1 MFLPR
6 TPHTP
11 FPEAFVWSIVN
22 PSLKWN
28 HMISIKLIY
37 EGGLRLDITEDA
49 TQLITKYSSTINMQM
64 FDVKKRQ
71 FTEDLLRL
79 FCVLGN
85 MEPPSNPAT
94 LSFCDP

>member
-1 MFLPR
+1 
-6 TPHTP
+6 
-11 FPEAFVWSIVN
+11 
-22 PSLKWN
+22 
-28 HMISIKLIY
+28 MISIKLIY

>member
-64 FDVKKRQ
+64 FD
-71 FTEDLLRL
+71 
-79 FCVLGN
+79 
-85 MEPPSNPAT
+85 M
-94 LSFCDP
+94 